1 MRRVIWIRGITL
13 VETAVSLAFTGIL
26 AGIALPLI
34 QDTRE
39 EARQIAC
46 ANRLVEITMGSLQY
60 QELNGRIPTLT
71 TGVGPLDT
79 ANVHHY
85 FDLMAQ
91 NQNTGAL
98 AYILPFIGEQKLFDL
113 MPAIATQPDE
123 TMGLLDL
130 LKDNGMNAAYRTQ
143 FESVICPS
151 NADYLDEPIDLLFVG
166 FAQINTQLL
175 YFLILP
181 VSKDEATRFG
191 RTSYLPSAGGF
202 HLQTIQVSRAIN
214 LSITEVA
221 GAMRNR
227 KTSIHTDDLG
237 DGASNTICW
246 SESLGWIANNGVQ
259 KRANSA
265 LLSTALIT
273 GHRWFSSGVP
283 SSGLLFGNSNASLP
297 MLIGSNHIKGNN
309 VTFNDGSVRF
319 LSAQTS
325 RGVMAALGCGDDGWL
340 VPRTE

>member
-60 QELNGRIPTLT
+60 QELNGRMPPLT

-79 ANVHHY
+79 ANFAQY
-85 FDLMAQ
+85 FVLMTQ

-123 TMGLLDL
+123 TISLVDL

-166 FAQINTQLL
+166 FAQMTTSQ
-175 YFLILP
+175 FLHFLVFP
-181 VSKDEATRFG
+181 VSEDEATSFG

-202 HLQTIQVSRAIN
+202 HIQANFPSRAIA
-214 LSITEVA
+214 LSIAEVA
-221 GAMRNR
+221 SAMRNR
-227 KTSIHTDDLG
+227 ETSIHTDDLG

-246 SESLGWIANNGVQ
+246 SESLGYIANNGVQ
-259 KRANSA
+259 KRANSS
-265 LLSTALIT
+265 LLSTALVT
-273 GHRWFSSGVP
+273 GNRWSGAGVK
-283 SSGLLFGNSNASLP
+283 SLLFGNSNASLP